1 MLLSPKEHEE
11 FAIVREEVRR
21 ALATVAKDGENGV
34 NAELEKGT
42 FPCWGFPKSHPAS
55 RFADWGARSYVTR
68 AVRNTFDLFGVLSGP
83 RREVLRGRQVPVKPR
98 LLEPETLGPA
108 ERKRARKHVLR
119 ARGTCAGLSQIR
131 RHRVL
136 PATRL

>member
-1 MLLSPKEHEE
+1 MWLCVGTVVRKREERRVRSSAAAEVYKRKALAYEMLLSPKEHEE

-55 RFADWGARSYVTR
+55 RFADWGARSYVTH
-68 AVRNTFDLFGVLSGP
+68 AVLQD
-83 RREVLRGRQVPVKPR
+83 
-98 LLEPETLGPA
+98 
-108 ERKRARKHVLR
+108 
-119 ARGTCAGLSQIR
+119 
-131 RHRVL
+131 
-136 PATRL
+136 

>member
-11 FAIVREEVRR
+11 FTIVREEVRR

-55 RFADWGARSYVTR
+55 RFADWGARSYVTY
-68 AVRNTFDLFGVLSGP
+68 AAC
-83 RREVLRGRQVPVKPR
+83 Q
-98 LLEPETLGPA
+98 
-108 ERKRARKHVLR
+108 H
-119 ARGTCAGLSQIR
+119 
-131 RHRVL
+131 
-136 PATRL
+136 

>member
-55 RFADWGARSYVTR
+55 RFADWGARSYVTH
-68 AVRNTFDLFGVLSGP
+68 AAC
-83 RREVLRGRQVPVKPR
+83 Q
-98 LLEPETLGPA
+98 
-108 ERKRARKHVLR
+108 H
-119 ARGTCAGLSQIR
+119 
-131 RHRVL
+131 
-136 PATRL
+136 

>member
-1 MLLSPKEHEE
+1 MVLP
-11 FAIVREEVRR
+11 
-21 ALATVAKDGENGV
+21 D
-34 NAELEKGT
+34 
-42 FPCWGFPKSHPAS
+42 
-55 RFADWGARSYVTR
+55 ADWGARSYVTR

-119 ARGTCAGLSQIR
+119 ARGTCVCGAFPN
-131 RHRVL
+131 
-136 PATRL
+136 PAAPRFTRNAPVTVVRAVAT